1 MLFVLGT
8 ILSMYVDGLQSYLDP
23 KRKYICLFFCNLFS
37 KCCIWRICNVL
48 LLYKPTLPFFIY
60 SVVVKLVSLSGG
72 SYCILCMLIKR
83 EDRKIYSWKYMN
95 WSLSLVILLLTY
107 VSPGLYVCDPL
118 AVSKS
123 KAIKCTCCVN
133 VYTCLYLNVCI
144 IIIFSYCKIFACKRT
159 LYIASNRDY
168 WNTNVRIFSGFSRSA
183 V

>member
-8 ILSMYVDGLQSYLDP
+8 ISSMYVDGLQSYLDP

-95 WSLSLVILLLTY
+95 WSLSLVILLLTCVPRPMY
-107 VSPGLYVCDPL
+107 WCDPL
-118 AVSKS
+118 S
-123 KAIKCTCCVN
+123 IKCTCCVN

-144 IIIFSYCKIFACKRT
+144 VIIFSYCKIFACKRT
-159 LYIASNRDY
+159 LYIISNRDY

>member
-1 MLFVLGT
+1 MLFGLGT
-8 ILSMYVDGLQSYLDP
+8 ISSMYVDGLQSYLDP

-60 SVVVKLVSLSGG
+60 SVVVKPVSLSGG

-95 WSLSLVILLLTY
+95 WSLSLVILWLTC
-107 VSPGLYVCDPL
+107 VSRPMYRCMRSS
-118 AVSKS
+118 VSKS
-123 KAIKCTCCVN
+123 KATWTCCVN

-159 LYIASNRDY
+159 LYITSNRDY
-168 WNTNVRIFSGFSRSA
+168 WNTNVRIFSGFSPSA

>member
-1 MLFVLGT
+1 MLFALGT
-8 ILSMYVDGLQSYLDP
+8 ISSMYVDGLQSYLDP

-72 SYCILCMLIKR
+72 SYCISCMLIKR

-95 WSLSLVILLLTY
+95 WSLSFVILLLTC
-107 VSPGLYVCDPL
+107 VPRPICMRSSI
-118 AVSKS
+118 AVPKS
-123 KAIKCTCCVN
+123 KAIKFTCCVN

-144 IIIFSYCKIFACKRT
+144 VISFSYCKIFACKRT
-159 LYIASNRDY
+159 LYITSNRDY
-168 WNTNVRIFSGFSRSA
+168 WNTNVRIFSGFSPSA